1 MRIIALVPAFSAL
14 LALSAGASS
23 QPVAK
28 MTPVAVELFTSQGCS
43 SCPPADALIEKLAKE
58 PNIIAI
64 TRPVTYWD
72 QLGWKDTLA
81 REGNTQLQRS
91 YAARGGEGSGVYT
104 PQAMVQGEAAAVGS
118 SETKLRRL
126 IAAEKLKPGPA
137 ISARMTADGGRS
149 VIVSQPGRANATVL
163 VLALKGEAVVRIGAG
178 ENGGRVVRYTNVVLA
193 ETEVGRWQGG
203 SATITVPGRI
213 MKQSGAD
220 RYAILLREG
229 AAGRIVAARY
239 V

>member
-1 MRIIALVPAFSAL
+1 MRLVALVPAL
-14 LALSAGASS
+14 LALSAGAAPPAS
-23 QPVAK
+23 PVR

-72 QLGWKDTLA
+72 NLGWKDTLG
-81 REGNTQLQRS
+81 REANTTLQRG

-104 PQAMVQGEAAAVGS
+104 PQAMVQGEAATVGS
-118 SETKLRRL
+118 SEAKLRRL
-126 IAAEKLKPGPA
+126 IAAEKQKPSPVIA
-137 ISARMTADGGRS
+137 ARATPDGGRA
-149 VIVSQPGRANATVL
+149 VMIVHPVKASAAVL
-163 VLALKGEAVVRIGAG
+163 VVAMKSEAVVRIGAG

-213 MKQSGAD
+213 MKQPGAD

-239 V
+239 I

>member
-1 MRIIALVPAFSAL
+1 MRLIALVPAL
-14 LALSAGASS
+14 LALAAEAAPPS
-23 QPVAK
+23 PPAK

-72 QLGWKDTLA
+72 NLGWKDTLG
-81 REGNTQLQRS
+81 REANTVLQRS

-104 PQAMVQGEAAAVGS
+104 PQAMVQGEAATVGS
-118 SETKLRRL
+118 SEAKLRRL
-126 IAAEKLKPGPA
+126 IAAEKQKPGPA
-137 ISARMTADGGRS
+137 IAARATADGGRT
-149 VIVSQPGRANATVL
+149 IMIAQPVKASASVL
-163 VLALKGEAVVRIGAG
+163 VVAMKSEAVVRIGAG

-213 MKQSGAD
+213 MKQPGAD

-239 V
+239 I

>member
-1 MRIIALVPAFSAL
+1 MRLIALVPAL
-14 LALSAGASS
+14 LALSAEAAPPAP
-23 QPVAK
+23 QVK

-72 QLGWKDTLA
+72 NLGWKDTLG
-81 REGNTQLQRS
+81 REANTILQRS

-118 SETKLRRL
+118 SEAKLRRL
-126 IAAEKLKPGPA
+126 IAAEKQKPGPA
-137 ISARMTADGGRS
+137 ISARMTADGGRA
-149 VIVSQPGRANATVL
+149 IMIDQPVKANASVL
-163 VLALKGEAVVRIGAG
+163 VVALKGEAVVRIGAG

-193 ETEVGRWQGG
+193 ETDIGRWLGG

-213 MKQSGAD
+213 MKQPGAD
-220 RYAILLREG
+220 RYAVLLREG
-229 AAGRIVAARY
+229 SAGRIVAARY
-239 V
+239 I

>member
-1 MRIIALVPAFSAL
+1 MRLIAFVPAL
-14 LALSAGASS
+14 LALSAEAAPPA
-23 QPVAK
+23 QPVK

-43 SCPPADALIEKLAKE
+43 SCPPADALIEKLSKE
-58 PNIIAI
+58 PNIVVL
-64 TRPVTYWD
+64 TRAVTYWD
-72 QLGWKDTLA
+72 NLGWKDTLG
-81 REGNTQLQRS
+81 REANTALQRS

-118 SETKLRRL
+118 SEAKLRRL
-126 IAAEKLKPGPA
+126 IAAEKQKPGPA
-137 ISARMTADGGRS
+137 IAARATADGGRA
-149 VIVSQPGRANATVL
+149 IMIDQPVTAGASVL
-163 VLALKGEAVVRIGAG
+163 VVALKSEAVVRIGAG

-213 MKQSGAD
+213 MKQPGAD
-220 RYAILLREG
+220 RYAVLLREG

-239 V
+239 I

>member
-1 MRIIALVPAFSAL
+1 MRLIALVPAL
-14 LALSAGASS
+14 LALAAEAA
-23 QPVAK
+23 PPTPPAK

-72 QLGWKDTLA
+72 NLGWKDTLG
-81 REGNTQLQRS
+81 REANTALQRS

-118 SETKLRRL
+118 SEAKLRRL
-126 IAAEKLKPGPA
+126 IAAEKQKPGPA
-137 ISARMTADGGRS
+137 IAARATADGGRTIMIDQA
-149 VIVSQPGRANATVL
+149 VRANASVL
-163 VLALKGEAVVRIGAG
+163 VVAMKSEAVVRIGAG

-203 SATITVPGRI
+203 NGTITVPGRL
-213 MKQSGAD
+213 MKQPGAD

-239 V
+239 I